1 MQKYLLIRKIFG
13 VTAENIQ
20 VNFLRCVPLLAHLPP
35 QLLAKLG
42 DALET
47 ERWLEGEFIVRE
59 GQVSA

>member
-1 MQKYLLIRKIFG
+1 M
-13 VTAENIQ
+13 TAENIQ

-59 GQVSA
+59 GQVSPQ